1 MQIDQLQ
8 EMDWISTIF
17 MNTILT
23 EEQDQRLLVEW
34 MDLMIGCGKDIK
46 YTHIPNSTYTKSWN
60 QKRKNKYM
68 GVRAGFPDLVLIVNG
83 RVLFIEMKRMK
94 GSVISPEQDSWLKAL
109 AEAGQAV
116 FLCYGYD
123 HAKQVVETFL

>member
-1 MQIDQLQ
+1 
-8 EMDWISTIF
+8 MDGIKP
-17 MNTILT
+17 MNTTLT

-34 MDLMIGCGKDIK
+34 MDLMIGCGKEIK

-60 QKRKNKYM
+60 QKRKNTYM

-83 RVLFIEMKRMK
+83 RVLFIEMKRVK
-94 GSVISPEQDSWLKAL
+94 GSVLSEEQDGWLKAL

-116 FLCYGYD
+116 FICYGFE
-123 HAKQVVETFL
+123 HAQKVISNFL